1 MSKEN
6 LEQFMSKVADSEELQ
21 AKMGEQIDAESLIAL
36 GVECGCEFT
45 AEELQ
50 ESAELSDEELDGM
63 AGGSLSRSVT
73 TDRITHAARL
83 QFTTPEGGTLLRAVC
98 TEGDPLTDAVGPLM
112 YNVRRKAG
120 AVSTDAAGGVGED
133 MLDGVLG

>member
-6 LEQFMSKVADSEELQ
+6 LEQFMNQIAESEELQ
-21 AKMGEQIDAESLIAL
+21 AKIGEEIDAEALIAL
-36 GVECGCEFT
+36 GAECGCEFT

-50 ESAELSDEELDGM
+50 ESAELSDEELDGI
-63 AGGSLSRSVT
+63 AGGSVLV
-73 TDRITHAARL
+73 DNHAARFK
-83 QFTTPEGGTLLRAVC
+83 FTTPEGGTLLRAAPKL
-98 TEGDPLTDAVGPLM
+98 TFTDAVGPLM

>member
-63 AGGSLSRSVT
+63 AGGSVLV
-73 TDRITHAARL
+73 DNHAARFK
-83 QFTTPEGGTLLRAVC
+83 FTTPEGGTLLRAVC

>member
-83 QFTTPEGGTLLRAVC
+83 QFTTPEGGTLLRTAPKL
-98 TEGDPLTDAVGPLM
+98 TFTDAVGPLGSAM
-112 YNVRRKAG
+112 YTVFT
-120 AVSTDAAGGVGED
+120 VPGVGVGIP
-133 MLDGVLG
+133 DGKGDA

>member
-6 LEQFMSKVADSEELQ
+6 LARFMSKVADSEELQ

-50 ESAELSDEELDGM
+50 ESAELSDEELDGI
-63 AGGSLSRSVT
+63 AGGSVLV
-73 TDRITHAARL
+73 DNHAARFK
-83 QFTTPEGGTLLRAVC
+83 FTTPEGGTLLRTAPKL
-98 TEGDPLTDAVGPLM
+98 TFTDAVGPLGSAM
-112 YNVRRKAG
+112 YTVMTVPG
-120 AVSTDAAGGVGED
+120 PGVGIP
-133 MLDGVLG
+133 DGKGDA